1 MKSRASRIAAA
12 LILLTCVACPV
23 IDSFD
28 TWDNA
33 LETGNETE
41 YTLVFVAL
49 CIGASYSLARFIAA
63 AGVID
68 CIETRAFQFHRKRPA
83 FFCGHA
89 FVSLFLNGPSPPLL
103 SLRI

>member
-49 CIGASYSLARFIAA
+49 CIGASYSLARLFSDPC
-63 AGVID
+63 VLS
-68 CIETRAFQFHRKRPA
+68 CVSTRAFQFRRKRPA